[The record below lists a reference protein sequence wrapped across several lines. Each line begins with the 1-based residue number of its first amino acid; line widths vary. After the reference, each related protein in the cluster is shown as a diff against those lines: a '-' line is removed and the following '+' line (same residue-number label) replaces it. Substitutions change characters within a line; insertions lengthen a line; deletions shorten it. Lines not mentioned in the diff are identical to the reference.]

1 MLEYVKPALEKTVDP
16 NQFGTI
22 SGSSTVLALI
32 SRIHSWLK
40 ATDGN
45 GAAVRV
51 LLFDY
56 RKAFDLIDHKTLVAK
71 LKMVDIPRSVINWII
86 NFPTDRSQRVKL
98 SNACRSE
105 WGSIPSGVPQGT
117 KLGPWLFLLMINDL
131 SPLST
136 LFDLWKYVE
145 RSRQE
150 RANQFCP
157 TSCRSYQRVVRKQPF
172 PAEPGKD
179 ERIGHLFQSCFSAIP
194 PCYYGRRLDRGY
206 REG

>member
-1 MLEYVKPALEKTVDP
+1 M
-16 NQFGTI
+16 I
-22 SGSSTVLALI
+22 
-32 SRIHSWLK
+32 RSWLK

-86 NFPTDRSQRVKL
+86 NFLTDRSQRVKL

-117 KLGPWLFLLMINDL
+117 KLGAWLFLLMINDL
-131 SPLST
+131 SPPST
-136 LFDLWKYVE
+136 LFDLWKYVDDTTVSE
-145 RSRQE
+145 VVKKGQNR
-150 RANQFCP
+150 FCP